1 MTPIIEQILIR
12 YNKQDIK
19 YFYETKEVN
28 KVYLKLLNLIYNQK
42 YKKNNSHE
50 NYEDL
55 ESWYWN
61 QYLDSTV

>member
-19 YFYETKEVN
+19 YFYETDEVY

-42 YKKNNSHE
+42 YKNRN
-50 NYEDL
+50 
-55 ESWYWN
+55 
-61 QYLDSTV
+61 

>member
-19 YFYETKEVN
+19 YFYETKEVY

-42 YKKNNSHE
+42 YKNRN
-50 NYEDL
+50 
-55 ESWYWN
+55 
-61 QYLDSTV
+61 